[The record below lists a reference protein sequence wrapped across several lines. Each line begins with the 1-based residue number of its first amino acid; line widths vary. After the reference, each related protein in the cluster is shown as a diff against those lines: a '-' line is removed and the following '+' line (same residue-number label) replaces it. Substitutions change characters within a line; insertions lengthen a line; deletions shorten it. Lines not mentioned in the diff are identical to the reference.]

1 MVRWWDG
8 RYDTRTNI
16 ANTRSSQ
23 LSWTFV
29 SLAALFSNSRPQ
41 NLGSFM
47 TQSRAKTAACGASGG
62 ARAEPGNQRFARISV
77 PSKMKHF
84 TISFN
89 SPHSLVFCLNKSA
102 KKVESKWTAREHF
115 CPRRHCGSKVCDKC
129 RTFCSAV
136 PAPSCFYT
144 IVDQL
149 WPAGDRA
156 LYRGLEWNLG
166 LSSLSKIWSL

>member
-1 MVRWWDG
+1 
-8 RYDTRTNI
+8 
-16 ANTRSSQ
+16 
-23 LSWTFV
+23 
-29 SLAALFSNSRPQ
+29 
-41 NLGSFM
+41 
-47 TQSRAKTAACGASGG
+47 
-62 ARAEPGNQRFARISV
+62 
-77 PSKMKHF
+77 MKHF

-149 WPAGDRA
+149 WPSWGPDIIQRFRMEPRSLISQQDLVPVIARFGTRHQA
-156 LYRGLEWNLG
+156 CWSKNSQNLVVKVENMKIKSFNDP
-166 LSSLSKIWSL
+166 LILISSNIL